1 MHTEDMRIR
10 ADGRTVFGTFYDPE
24 AGEARPLVIFSH
36 GFNGSGKDFDAEAR
50 ALAENGYC
58 AFCFDFCGGSL
69 GTRSDLTTREMTIG
83 TEREDLG
90 AVLEE
95 LSLDRR
101 TDKKRIVLFGG
112 SQGGLVTALVA
123 ADRPQDVAAVFLL
136 FPALCIPDDWT
147 RAFPDRN
154 AVPET
159 FSRWGVPLGRE
170 FVRSVHGMDVF
181 AHIAAY
187 RGHVLIL
194 HGDADDVVP
203 LAYSRRAQGVYPDAE
218 LTVLPGEGHGF
229 SPAGNAEVLRRL
241 LGLLADL

>member
-50 ALAENGYC
+50 ALAEHGYC

-69 GTRSDLTTREMTIG
+69 ETRSDLTTREMTIG

-123 ADRPQDVAAVFLL
+123 ADLPQDVAAVFLL

-147 RAFPDRN
+147 RAFPNKD
-154 AVPET
+154 ALPDE

-170 FVRSVHGMDVF
+170 FVRSVHGLDVF

-187 RGHVLIL
+187 RGHVRIV

-203 LAYSRRAQGVYPDAE
+203 LSYSRRAQAAYADAE
-218 LTVLPGEGHGF
+218 LAILPGEGHGF
-229 SPAGNAEVLRRL
+229 SPAGNAEVLCRL